1 MDGQELPQR
10 TSGKNGFREA
20 FLEPRHIGPVSG
32 RWTRGQRYIPGL
44 GRWPVGLGRSASVS
58 DFLLK
63 AIGTQRRAS
72 K

>member
-1 MDGQELPQR
+1 MALER
-10 TSGKNGFREA
+10 HSGTED
-20 FLEPRHIGPVSG
+20 IGPVST

-44 GRWPVGLGRSASVS
+44 GRWPVGLGRSAGVS

-63 AIGTQRRAS
+63 AMVTHRRVS